1 MKHLWEEREKMEE
14 QRMSLCT
21 VMESPIGLL
30 EVMEENGAVT
40 RICFMQGDAP
50 AQPESQPE
58 SQPDTKLYSQS
69 ESQLE
74 SQLESQSMILQET
87 VRQLQEYFAGERTEF
102 SIPLA
107 PQGTEF
113 QKKVWKALLRIPYG
127 ETRSYGEIA
136 QMVGNSK
143 ASRAVGMANHNN
155 PIPIL
160 IPCHRVI
167 GKNGKLT
174 GYAGGLE
181 KKTALLELERSGKQS
196 I

>member
-50 AQPESQPE
+50 AQPESQ
-58 SQPDTKLYSQS
+58 LG
-69 ESQLE
+69 
-74 SQLESQSMILQET
+74 SQSMILQET